1 LNGKGIEAMKL
12 ITAVVRSI
20 CLEKVITGLNEI
32 GVNGFTVFQ
41 VEGRGE
47 EIVLYR
53 HFSVHARIEIIVSD
67 QEVDKVR
74 KTILDL
80 TQTGDRGDGIITV
93 QEIKELTRIRTRE
106 TVKSAG
112 E

>member
-1 LNGKGIEAMKL
+1 MKL
-12 ITAVVRSI
+12 ITAVIRSI
-20 CLEKVITGLNEI
+20 CLDKLICGLNEI
-32 GVNGFTVFQ
+32 GVDGFTVFQ

-47 EIVLYR
+47 ELVLYK
-53 HFSVHARIEIIVSD
+53 HFSVHARIEIIVPD

-74 KTILDL
+74 KTILD
-80 TQTGDRGDGIITV
+80 TTHTGERGDGIITV
-93 QEIKELTRIRTRE
+93 QEIKELTRIRTGE